1 MKEASI
7 FAVSSKGGESLS
19 RITIRTGSHILA
31 DFSVINTLI
40 NINFS
45 ILNRFMLT
53 IALGRNRIE
62 DAYGGAKFVLYTWG
76 YKSIRRS

>member
-1 MKEASI
+1 
-7 FAVSSKGGESLS
+7 
-19 RITIRTGSHILA
+19 
-31 DFSVINTLI
+31 
-40 NINFS
+40 
-45 ILNRFMLT
+45 MLT